1 MGKIAIVGC
10 EASGKTVFMS
20 ALADH
25 YRPDAEGRP
34 CLVPENSEA
43 NHFTEFG
50 RRQMRALRQWPPA
63 TNPGKTVEM
72 KWSLRENG
80 RVIASIGMLEF
91 GGETFRAAFRGDDE
105 PDQQRAAVTSL
116 LSYLAE
122 SDSIILLISIKE
134 LLRDPAGRSVEEF
147 ERGTE
152 SIWVSRGLLEFVRKN
167 LPRAAVVIGLTQAD
181 RYCDELR
188 QFNGARGLLAAK
200 WPTIGAIVGSIPV
213 VEVASVSATD
223 ADGMPAPDYTTD
235 GIVPIMDELFR
246 QQHTR
251 KPRGNRLRPLLLLG
265 LLAAAGAATWYSF
278 NLEPPKLE
286 DTYIILMPKPLIEPT
301 NTVTAATEA
310 TTPVETD
317 PCTNTVVE
325 TAATN
330 TVVETA
336 ATNAVV
342 ETDAPITEECA
353 ATPVLPPAITTFSNR
368 YARALAG
375 DAAAQRWIGT
385 QYYKGSAAVS
395 NDLAE
400 ARRFF
405 TLAAEAGDTRAE
417 VHLAVMCENGLG
429 GPVDAETAMAWYRKA
444 ADAGHPDALYRVAT
458 DRCKQAPSDPEV
470 IAEAHELFLRAQASG
485 CKITNLTDWIS
496 RTAPKPDA
504 PETPAK

>member
-80 RVIASIGMLEF
+80 RVIARIGMLEF

-181 RYCDELR
+181 RYRDELR

-301 NTVTAATEA
+301 NTVTAAT
-310 TTPVETD
+310 
-317 PCTNTVVE
+317 
-325 TAATN
+325 
-330 TVVETA
+330 
-336 ATNAVV
+336 
-342 ETDAPITEECA
+342 
-353 ATPVLPPAITTFSNR
+353 PVLPPAVTTFSNR

-429 GPVDAETAMAWYRKA
+429 GHVDAETAMAWYRKA